1 MEMRT
6 IEMTNADLLA
16 VLCGPAGRALSARP
30 LSEIFGIRS
39 ARQTSFIA
47 GEERTS
53 YEAQPQIA
61 AAKELYIR
69 AMQEDMSS
77 TGIDL
82 ASPSA
87 ASTFLCGRIGGYEH
101 EVFMCLWM
109 DARNRLIVA
118 EELFRGTLTQTSVYP
133 REVVKRALVHN
144 AAAVILAHNHP
155 SGEADQSRADE
166 VLTTSLKAAL
176 ALVDVKVLD
185 HFIVA
190 GNKTLS
196 FAERGLL
203 WKAASSPSGRNWF
216 RWSISTSAGCSS
228 RTSRIRTAE
237 RCFHSRMRT
246 ETPAGRVKTVC
257 GLSRTASCGTGAIP
271 AGFWSI

>member
-16 VLCGPAGRALSARP
+16 VLCGPSGRALSTRP
-30 LSEIFGIRS
+30 LSEVFGIRS

-53 YEAQPQIA
+53 YAAQPQIA
-61 AAKELYIR
+61 AAKELYLR

-77 TGIDL
+77 TGINL

-203 WKAASSPSGRNWF
+203 
-216 RWSISTSAGCSS
+216 
-228 RTSRIRTAE
+228 
-237 RCFHSRMRT
+237 
-246 ETPAGRVKTVC
+246 
-257 GLSRTASCGTGAIP
+257 
-271 AGFWSI
+271 

>member
-16 VLCGPAGRALSARP
+16 VLCGPSRRALSTRP
-30 LSEIFGIRS
+30 LSEVFGIRS

-47 GEERTS
+47 GEERMS
-53 YEAQPQIA
+53 YEARPQIA

-77 TGIDL
+77 TGINL

-133 REVVKRALVHN
+133 REIVKAGLKAN
-144 AAAVILAHNHP
+144 AAAVIFAHNHP
-155 SGEADQSRADE
+155 SGVAQPSQADE
-166 VLTTSLKAAL
+166 LLTRNLKQAL
-176 ALVDVKVLD
+176 ALVEIKVLD

-190 GNKTLS
+190 GSQTIS

-203 WKAASSPSGRNWF
+203 
-216 RWSISTSAGCSS
+216 
-228 RTSRIRTAE
+228 
-237 RCFHSRMRT
+237 
-246 ETPAGRVKTVC
+246 
-257 GLSRTASCGTGAIP
+257 
-271 AGFWSI
+271 

>member
-16 VLCGPAGRALSARP
+16 VLCGPAGRAMSKLP

-39 ARQTSFIA
+39 ARQASLIA

-77 TGIDL
+77 TGINL

-203 WKAASSPSGRNWF
+203 
-216 RWSISTSAGCSS
+216 
-228 RTSRIRTAE
+228 
-237 RCFHSRMRT
+237 
-246 ETPAGRVKTVC
+246 
-257 GLSRTASCGTGAIP
+257 
-271 AGFWSI
+271 

>member
-16 VLCGPAGRALSARP
+16 VLCGPAGRALSTRP
-30 LSEIFGIRS
+30 LAEVFGIRS

-77 TGIDL
+77 TGINL
-82 ASPSA
+82 ASPIA

-203 WKAASSPSGRNWF
+203 
-216 RWSISTSAGCSS
+216 
-228 RTSRIRTAE
+228 
-237 RCFHSRMRT
+237 
-246 ETPAGRVKTVC
+246 
-257 GLSRTASCGTGAIP
+257 
-271 AGFWSI
+271 